1 MSATGTVVRPR
12 PLTAA
17 EFSRFGQVFG
27 DDWSGG
33 APAND
38 GTARRFDDVAA
49 LELTSHGGRPQLSLF
64 RATPLALPLTV
75 RVLERHPL
83 SSQAFIPLSP
93 RPFLVVV
100 APPGETVA
108 SEDVFAFV
116 TAPGQGVNYGP
127 GVWHHA
133 LVALGAVSDFA
144 VVGRAGTDDNCD
156 FFRLDRPVLVAA
168 EEAAAPGGVDR

>member
-1 MSATGTVVRPR
+1 MSVSGTVIRPR

-17 EFSRFGQVFG
+17 EFAPFGQVFG

-49 LELTSHGGRPQLSLF
+49 LDLAGHGGRPQLSLF

-83 SSQAFIPLSP
+83 SSQAFIPLSQK
-93 RPFLVVV
+93 PFLVIV

-108 SEDVFAFV
+108 GADVAAFV
-116 TAPGQGVNYGP
+116 TAPGQGVNYAP

-144 VVGRAGTDDNCD
+144 VVGRAGTDENCD
-156 FFRLDRPVLVAA
+156 FFRLDQPVLVA
-168 EEAAAPGGVDR
+168 EELAVPGGVDR

>member
-1 MSATGTVVRPR
+1 MSRAGTVVRAR

-17 EFSRFGQVFG
+17 DFAPFGQVFG

-38 GTARRFDDVAA
+38 GTARRIDDVA
-49 LELTSHGGRPQLSLF
+49 ELDLTGHGGRPQLSLF

-75 RVLERHPL
+75 RQLESHPL

-108 SEDVFAFV
+108 GEDVFAFV
-116 TAPGQGVNYGP
+116 TAPGQGVNYAP

-144 VVGRAGTDDNCD
+144 VVGRAGDDENCD
-156 FFRLDRPVLVAA
+156 FFALDRPVLVEADAA
-168 EEAAAPGGVDR
+168 ISGGVAR